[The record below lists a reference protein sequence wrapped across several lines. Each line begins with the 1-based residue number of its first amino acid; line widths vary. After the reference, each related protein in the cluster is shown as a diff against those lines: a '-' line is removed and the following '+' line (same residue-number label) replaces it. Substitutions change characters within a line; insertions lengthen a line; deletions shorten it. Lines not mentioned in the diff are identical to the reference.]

1 MPTWTSRT
9 QIDRVATVLA
19 QEAVTAS
26 DFVITL
32 LERPSYSDHPCTT
45 SLVDHAAEIID
56 VFAKHPGS
64 GASTFAWAR
73 KAIQKKTVDSITLLT
88 ANEDWHFG
96 AVHASATKL
105 EDFQIEEMAAT
116 MKLMAPDLWN
126 LLHLLLS
133 KDHQDMKIVVMISIM
148 MQSRNNKCNALESVF
163 GIFLHSTNTPEKV
176 IQALAHMGISIS
188 PTAILS
194 AIHALST
201 ETIDTLR
208 EMGQTLLVGY
218 AYDNFD
224 INFPTIVPV
233 IEKTGDPLTHLT
245 SGVVICLE
253 HDVTLEDLECSE
265 ELWAKSVLNPLLD
278 ESPSQ
283 EARHLEAIHPETV
296 EQIPLVKMRYA
307 PARAMD
313 INQSTHAGNIS
324 AVENLLGQ
332 GGVGPPLPLEDPK
345 EKDPVRIA
353 QRKRM
358 RKLVSILKYVVLF
371 FGDLGTFER
380 VQGVLLRRSIESTPW
395 LRHQFMVF
403 VMGFFH
409 LKMACAD
416 AIWRI
421 FIEPKTGRADPN
433 SLMAYVAQ
441 HRPRETG
448 KIGSNPG
455 FRRMHEVIRHDGI
468 VLRLD
473 AWRVEAKRRNPLWTS
488 LEEFAKSKPSDALLD
503 DIANHL
509 AEHYVSGGEVDIYQ
523 VRSRPVTHRDK
534 QNENIMIM
542 HQYFLLYEET
552 SFSMNRGDI
561 GRLETTFIPWISI
574 FRAVGK
580 HKYSAHMKKY
590 LTDVHF
596 VYPPRLGRAVRYNSL
611 VCPTGIVDQFRG
623 VDWVEESMINLYT
636 KHTFGGSGSNYTKA
650 RVIEESTLIKIY
662 HSCHRTIEQN
672 FCLTSLTRRHAAP
685 DMTKTFAHMAEYVET
700 NSPNEHK
707 TGRDSAYSIPDM
719 LDRGDHLMYNI
730 AGKPGSIEDDGI
742 DQAIEEE
749 DLAVEYS

>member
-1 MPTWTSRT
+1 
-9 QIDRVATVLA
+9 
-19 QEAVTAS
+19 
-26 DFVITL
+26 
-32 LERPSYSDHPCTT
+32 
-45 SLVDHAAEIID
+45 
-56 VFAKHPGS
+56 
-64 GASTFAWAR
+64 
-73 KAIQKKTVDSITLLT
+73 
-88 ANEDWHFG
+88 
-96 AVHASATKL
+96 
-105 EDFQIEEMAAT
+105 
-116 MKLMAPDLWN
+116 
-126 LLHLLLS
+126 
-133 KDHQDMKIVVMISIM
+133 KIVVMISIM
-148 MQSRNNKCNALESVF
+148 MQTRNKDCNALESVF

-176 IQALAHMGISIS
+176 IQALSHMGISIS
-188 PTAILS
+188 PSAIGTAIHSLS
-194 AIHALST
+194 A
-201 ETIDTLR
+201 ETVDTLR
-208 EMGQTLLVGY
+208 QMGQTLLVGY

-224 INFPTIVPV
+224 INFPTIVPT
-233 IEKTGDPLTHLT
+233 IEKAGDPLTHLT
-245 SGVVICLE
+245 SGAFIYLN
-253 HDVTLEDLECSE
+253 HDVTLEDLACSE
-265 ELWAKSVLNPLLD
+265 ELWGKSNLNP
-278 ESPSQ
+278 
-283 EARHLEAIHPETV
+283 ALEKTPPQAHNLEMIHPESDHPSGLTRRERFNAWKFKSDLFEHGPESFRPSLKSLDAPESV
-296 EQIPLVKMRYA
+296 EQIPVVKMRYA

-332 GGVGPPLPLEDPK
+332 GGVGPPLPPDDPN
-345 EKDPVRIA
+345 EKDPVKIA
-353 QRKRM
+353 QRKRL
-358 RKLVSILKYVVLF
+358 RRVVSILKYVVLF

-380 VQGVLLRRSIESTPW
+380 VQGVLLRRSIEDTPW
-395 LRHQFMVF
+395 RRHQFMVF

-421 FIEPKTGRADPN
+421 FIEPKLARVDEN
-433 SLMAYVAQ
+433 SLMAYVAT

-488 LEEFAKSKPSDALLD
+488 LAEFAKAKPSKELINEMADY
-503 DIANHL
+503 L

-523 VRSRPVTHRDK
+523 IRSRPIARRDK
-534 QNENIMIM
+534 QHENIQIM

-561 GRLETTFIPWISI
+561 GRLETAFPQWISI

-580 HKYSAHMKKY
+580 HKYSAHMTKY

-611 VCPTGIVDQFRG
+611 VCPTGIFDQFRG

-662 HSCHRTIEQN
+662 HSVHRNIEQN
-672 FCLTSLTRRHAAP
+672 FGLTSLTRRHAAP
-685 DMTKTFAHMAEYVET
+685 NMTKTFAHMATYLEQH
-700 NSPNEHK
+700 SPNEHQA
-707 TGRDSAYSIPDM
+707 GRNSAYSIPDM
-719 LDRGDHLMYNI
+719 LDKGEHIL
-730 AGKPGSIEDDGI
+730 
-742 DQAIEEE
+742 
-749 DLAVEYS
+749 